1 LQPLSMSVTQIPP
14 RDPLPPPPPAAEQPD
29 LFEAQHWET
38 AYRRFNPDDVPHLL
52 IQLQDD
58 LSRARKRE
66 ALWLSVVFH
75 LLVIILLWNS
85 TKLVQLWPWRA
96 VYVTTL
102 NANAQKDATYLAL
115 PPDEQKL
122 TRRPD
127 AKVISDKDRIATSKT
142 PRLDRDEL
150 KKILDASRAGR
161 PGQPAAPQQAPAM
174 AQNQPPPSPQENSQD
189 PPNSGF
195 SPPAQTNPAQLQAPP
210 QGRRTQPSF
219 TVPRSAGS
227 AIEQAAQAAA
237 ANRGRY
243 AVGEGGDY
251 GLNQPNGAKVLDQM
265 EVLSDTLGVDFGPY
279 LARVL
284 QIVKENWYRAI
295 PESAMPPIMKKGKLS
310 IEFVILK
317 DGQVSNMQRD
327 VSSGDIALD
336 RAAWGGI
343 TASNPFPPLPREFID
358 LAKQQN
364 AGQYLGLRINFYY
377 NPDKSDLQ

>member
-1 LQPLSMSVTQIPP
+1 MSVTQIPP
-14 RDPLPPPPPAAEQPD
+14 RDPLTPPPPTAEQPD

-66 ALWLSVVFH
+66 ALWLSVVLH

-85 TKLVQLWPWRA
+85 TKLVALWPWHR
-96 VYVTTL
+96 VYVAAID
-102 NANAQKDATYLAL
+102 ANVQKDATYLAL

-142 PRLDRDEL
+142 PQLNREEL
-150 KKILDASRAGR
+150 KKILDAARAGR
-161 PGQPAAPQQAPAM
+161 PGLPAASQQTPPPAM
-174 AQNQPPPSPQENSQD
+174 AQNQPPIPPQENPQP

-210 QGRRTQPSF
+210 QGRRPQPSF
-219 TVPRSAGS
+219 ATPRTAGS

-237 ANRGRY
+237 ANRGHY
-243 AVGEGGDY
+243 GVGDGGDY
-251 GLNQPNGAKVLDQM
+251 GLNQPNGAKVLDQVD
-265 EVLSDTLGVDFGPY
+265 VLTDTLGVDFGPY

-284 QIVKENWYRAI
+284 QEVKGNWYRII
-295 PESAMPPIMKKGKLS
+295 PPSAMPPIMKKGKLS
-310 IEFVILK
+310 IEFVILR
-317 DGQVSNMQRD
+317 DGKVSNMQLD
-327 VSSGDIALD
+327 ATSGDVALD

-343 TASNPFPPLPREFID
+343 TASNPLPPLPREFLE
-358 LAKQQN
+358 LARQQN